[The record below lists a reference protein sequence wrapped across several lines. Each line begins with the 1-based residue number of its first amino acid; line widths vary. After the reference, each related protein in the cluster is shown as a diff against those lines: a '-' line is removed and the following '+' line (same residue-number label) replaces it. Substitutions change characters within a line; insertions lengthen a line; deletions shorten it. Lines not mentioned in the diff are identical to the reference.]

1 MFKDPENTAITAV
14 AGTEEYHKL
23 SIEKLN
29 YFLWKPLKLLD
40 NQSLANFLKGKSIF
54 EPMAGFGRNVE
65 VEITVEPKKI
75 TLVDIN

>member
-40 NQSLANFLKGKSIF
+40 N
-54 EPMAGFGRNVE
+54 
-65 VEITVEPKKI
+65 
-75 TLVDIN
+75 